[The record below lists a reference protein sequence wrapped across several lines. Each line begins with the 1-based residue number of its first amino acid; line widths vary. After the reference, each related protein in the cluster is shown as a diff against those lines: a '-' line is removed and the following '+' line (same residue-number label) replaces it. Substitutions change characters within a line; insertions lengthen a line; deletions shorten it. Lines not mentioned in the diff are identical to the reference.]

1 MPVFNTEKYVKEALD
16 SIFSQTY
23 KNFEVICIDDGS
35 TDNSLS
41 ILESFGDKIIFIKS
55 INCGASESRNKG
67 LRVAKGEYIAFLD
80 ADDLWVNNKLELQIK
95 KLEENPDLDILF
107 TNMQCFISPELSEE
121 VKKLRYCPPEIMAG
135 YIPSSVILSKSL
147 FEKVGYFDSRFKNG
161 QFVDWLERAKY
172 MGLKVGLIPEFL
184 LLRRIHETN
193 IGVRER
199 ADSNKDYL
207 RIIKESLERKRKNN
221 L

>member
-1 MPVFNTEKYVKEALD
+1 MPVFNGEKYVKEALD
-16 SIFSQTY
+16 SIFCQTY

-41 ILESFGDKIIFIKS
+41 ILESFGDKITILKS
-55 INCGASESRNKG
+55 INCGASEARNKG
-67 LRVAKGEYIAFLD
+67 LRIAKGEYIAFLD
-80 ADDLWVNNKLELQIK
+80 ADDLWVENKLELQIK

-107 TNMQCFISPELSEE
+107 TNMQCFISPELSDE
-121 VKKLRYCPPEIMAG
+121 VKKLRYCPPG
-135 YIPSSVILSKSL
+135 VTPGQIPSSVILHKSL
-147 FEKVGYFDSRFKNG
+147 FEKVGYFDPRFKNG
-161 QFVDWLERAKY
+161 QFVDWLVRAKDK
-172 MGLKVGLIPEFL
+172 GLMIGLVEETL

-199 ADSNKDYL
+199 ADSSNDYL
-207 RIIKESLERKRKNN
+207 KIIRESLERKKKNN